1 MGEGFEGPEA
11 GAGVVGVDIVLVLMR
26 YTCKISCPLW
36 RCWRFRWLVH
46 NDGKVK
52 VSDEVT

>member
-26 YTCKISCPLW
+26 YMCKISFPLW
-36 RCWRFRWLVH
+36 RCWRFRLLVH
-46 NDGKVK
+46 SDGKVK